1 MCKSYIYNYNENLYL
16 QTLQNAIKR
25 AIENDF
31 QFVKFN
37 GILYFIDKNKIGHKI
52 NVSNNSVDIYINM

>member
-1 MCKSYIYNYNENLYL
+1 MCKSCVYNYNEILYL

-31 QFVKFN
+31 QLVKFN
-37 GILYFIDKNKIGHKI
+37 GILYFIDNNKIGHKI
-52 NVSNNSVDIYINM
+52 NVSNNYVNICK